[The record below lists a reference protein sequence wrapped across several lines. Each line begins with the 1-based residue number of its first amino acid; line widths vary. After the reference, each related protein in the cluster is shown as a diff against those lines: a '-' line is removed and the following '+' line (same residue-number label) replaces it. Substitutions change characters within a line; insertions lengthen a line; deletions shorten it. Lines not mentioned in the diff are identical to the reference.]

1 MLAAPGSPGAGKRLP
16 SSEIEDE
23 DEFEHEDDYREPLA
37 NANQTIIPSTMIT
50 PKERQFFL
58 EGIPIF
64 AGLNAAA
71 LSEISNA
78 VEEVAFSAGDVILR
92 EGEPGNRM
100 FIVYSG
106 RLEVIKNLAQ
116 ARETLLAVL
125 RPKDFLG
132 EMSIIECVARSA
144 SVRAVEDTFLFS
156 LKGTDL
162 YRLFQRHPDQYAIVI
177 LNIARDLSRRLRAI
191 DEKFSAISQ

>member
-1 MLAAPGSPGAGKRLP
+1 LTLQLKKFEIWEAAWRGVACNAPEVLRNRGRLKET
-16 SSEIEDE
+16 SM
-23 DEFEHEDDYREPLA
+23 
-37 NANQTIIPSTMIT
+37 MIT
-50 PKERQFFL
+50 AKKRQTFL
-58 EGIPIF
+58 ESIPIF

-71 LSEISNA
+71 LSEISRA
-78 VEEVAFSAGDVILR
+78 VEEAAFCAGDIILR
-92 EGEPGNRM
+92 EGEAGNRM

-116 ARETLLAVL
+116 AHETLLAVL

-132 EMSIIECVARSA
+132 EMSIIECVARAA

-162 YRLFQRHPDQYAIVI
+162 YHLFQHHPDQYAIVI

-191 DEKFSAISQ
+191 DEKFSAISH